1 MRSEFLPKEDLRLAG
16 YSSQIDYWDSVA
28 QEKRFSHP
36 LRAGWLSRY
45 LKAGATILDVGC
57 GYGRTL
63 NELSQS
69 GFKNVV
75 GLDYS
80 AAMLER
86 ANVEVP
92 GANLVRND
100 GHSLPFKANS
110 FDAILCFAV
119 FTCIPHSNEQRS
131 LVAEVQRVLRPG
143 GLIYISDLL
152 VNTDERNRNRYESN
166 LQAFG
171 CYGVF
176 ALPEGVVVRH
186 HTKEWIE
193 DLTGS
198 FQLLE
203 FEPFTVT
210 TMNGNQSAAFQYLG
224 QKTGTTGSR

>member
-1 MRSEFLPKEDLRLAG
+1 MKA
-16 YSSQIDYWDSVA
+16 YASQIDYWDSVA
-28 QEKRFSHP
+28 HEKHFSHP

-45 LKAGATILDVGC
+45 LNAGAVILDLGC

-63 NELSQS
+63 SELKQA
-69 GFKNVV
+69 GFRNVV

-92 GANLVRND
+92 GAKLVRND

-110 FDAILCFAV
+110 FDAMVCFAV
-119 FTCIPHSNEQRS
+119 FTCIPDSLKQHS
-131 LVAEVQRVLRPG
+131 LIAEAQRVLRPG

-152 VNTDERNRNRYESN
+152 VNTDERNRERYEKN
-166 LQAFG
+166 LEAFG

-193 DLTGS
+193 ELTGS
-198 FQLLE
+198 FQHLE
-203 FEPFTVT
+203 YEPFIVT
-210 TMNGNQSAAFQYLG
+210 TMNGNQSTAFQYLG
-224 QKTGTTGSR
+224 QKIGAPGNP